1 MIFHSVVYKRPILRV
16 ETESPIVNMVEAG
29 IIRSTPLPV
38 ERPSRSHPDIDLPP
52 LVDLDTF
59 PRLED
64 NGKNTNLFDHQTKNN
79 YQIKYY

>member
-16 ETESPIVNMVEAG
+16 ETESPIVN
-29 IIRSTPLPV
+29 I

-79 YQIKYY
+79 YQIKHY